1 MALDRIEILLEK
13 YFEAETSIAE
23 EQELKNY
30 FTSSDVA
37 PLLEQYKPLFGY
49 VVQAKQEQFSFSPIG
64 FQPQV
69 QATIP
74 LNTIKRKS
82 AVWFSVAASVVV
94 LLGIGLFT
102 FNYYNQQKSEDY
114 GTYSDPEI
122 AFRETQKALAMIS
135 ECVNKGIGSMNYLN
149 EFEQSKNRIFKK

>member
-23 EQELKNY
+23 EKELKDY

-37 PLLEQYKPLFGY
+37 PSLEKYKPLFGY
-49 VVQAKQEQFSFSPIG
+49 SVQAKQEQFSFAPFG

-69 QATIP
+69 KATIP

-82 AVWFSVAASVVV
+82 AFWFSVAASVII
-94 LLGIGLFT
+94 LLSIGLFT
-102 FNYYNQQKSEDY
+102 YNHYNQQKSEDY

-135 ECVNKGIGSMNYLN
+135 KCVNKGIGSMNYLN